1 MNKKCIL
8 TFVLLISYIIVNA
21 TVFSPDYDDLKKE
34 NEAKE
39 SKEESSITWEFY
51 SIIKQPSAEELAN
64 ESDYKFGQ
72 EAGFLYARF
81 LNYYIVK
88 ETIAPGDPTKRTV
101 IRKPA
106 IYNAVRTVEKQLE
119 KDVENNA
126 LTKDQATA
134 EFTHILKIAIS
145 AIDSESQSFEK
156 VLQTHRKNVKHILS
170 AFKSVKLIEI

>member
-1 MNKKCIL
+1 MNKKRIL
-8 TFVLLISYIIVNA
+8 TVVLFISCIIVNA
-21 TVFSPDYDDLKKE
+21 RAFSPNNDDLKKE

-39 SKEESSITWEFY
+39 VKEELTTTWEFY
-51 SIIKQPSAEELAN
+51 SIIRQPSAEELAD

-72 EAGFLYARF
+72 EAGFLYTRF
-81 LNYYIVK
+81 LDYYVVR

-106 IYNAVRTVEKQLE
+106 IYNAVRSVEKQLE
-119 KDVENNA
+119 KDVKNNT

-156 VLQTHRKNVKHILS
+156 VLQAHRKNVKNILS